1 MAGDHTSPPATLPK
15 QPNNSYTTQCYLSLS
30 VGVGHQI
37 NIWRYHDIID
47 LAIFSTTKEN
57 LDMQRSKLVINSTE
71 NYDY

>member
-1 MAGDHTSPPATLPK
+1 M
-15 QPNNSYTTQCYLSLS
+15 
-30 VGVGHQI
+30 GVGHQI

-57 LDMQRSKLVINSTE
+57 LEMRSFKFLINSAE